1 MKEHTLK
8 LDDKYYNYILHGTK
22 RIELRLNDEKR
33 KLMHIGDVLL
43 FYKQPLLKESFKTKI
58 VDLIYFNSFNEAI
71 SNIPFEL
78 IADINDNKVNLLND
92 LNRIYSKQKQE
103 NYGIIGIK
111 LELLNQ

>member
-33 KLMHIGDVLL
+33 KSMNIGDVLV
-43 FYKQPLLKESFKTKI
+43 FYKQPLLEESFKTKI

-103 NYGIIGIK
+103 NYGVIGIK
-111 LELLNQ
+111 IELLD